1 MDNLNKYENTIK
13 ELYDKVNELEHVIYK
28 GNGKP
33 ALIVQIADLQ
43 HQLNSLDQ
51 NVSTRFE
58 SLLDTLN
65 AKFAH
70 INTILSTY
78 NNGVV
83 EIDKKITQH
92 IDNTEEMNI
101 NANSN
106 KTAIIVAII
115 ACVGSVLASMA
126 NVFIR

>member
-92 IDNTEEMNI
+92 IDNTEEANI

-115 ACVGSVLASMA
+115 ACVGSVLASTA

>member
-126 NVFIR
+126 NVFMR

>member
-58 SLLDTLN
+58 SLLDTIN